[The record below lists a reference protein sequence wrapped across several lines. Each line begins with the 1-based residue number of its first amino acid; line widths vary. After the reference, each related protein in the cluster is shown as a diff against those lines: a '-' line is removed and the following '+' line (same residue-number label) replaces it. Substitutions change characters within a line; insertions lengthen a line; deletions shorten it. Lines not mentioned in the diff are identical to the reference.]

1 MKTASLYNG
10 MVTIETPKKVLFRIG
25 VQHFVR
31 NGKKEGN
38 LWVVKNVI
46 VGSQYINFGIA
57 YSEAE
62 KIFAQKEAIKEACQQ
77 QDEHDSWIRTNRFLC
92 KRDGSNESE

>member
-10 MVTIETPKKVLFRIG
+10 VVTIENPKKVLFRIG

-62 KIFAQKEAIKEACQQ
+62 KIFAAQEEIKAACEK
-77 QDEHDSWIRTNRFLC
+77 QDDFDSWIKTNRFLC
-92 KRDGSNESE
+92 KRDNENE

>member
-10 MVTIETPKKVLFRIG
+10 VVTIENPKKVLFRIG

-46 VGSQYINFGIA
+46 VGSSYINFGIA

-62 KIFAQKEAIKEACQQ
+62 KILAQKEAIESACAE
-77 QDEHDSWIRTNRFLC
+77 QDWQDDFVKTNRFLC
-92 KRDGSNESE
+92 DRSVA

>member
-10 MVTIETPKKVLFRIG
+10 VVTIENPKKVLFRIG

-46 VGSQYINFGIA
+46 YGGSYVSFGIA

-62 KIFAQKEAIKEACQQ
+62 KIFAQKEAIADACRV
-77 QDEHDSWIRTNRFLC
+77 QDEHDSWILSNRFLC
-92 KRDGSNESE
+92 ERTA

>member
-31 NGKKEGN
+31 NGKKEGS

-46 VGSQYINFGIA
+46 VGSCYVNFGIA

-62 KIFAQKEAIKEACQQ
+62 KVFAQKEAIKDACEK
-77 QDEHDSWIRTNRFLC
+77 QDEHDSWIRTNRFSLQ
-92 KRDGSNESE
+92 KR

>member
-10 MVTIETPKKVLFRIG
+10 LVTIETPKKVLFRIG

-31 NGKKEGN
+31 NGKKEGD

-46 VGSQYINFGIA
+46 VGSKYINFGIA

-62 KIFAQKEAIKEACQQ
+62 KIFAQKEEIKSACRK
-77 QDEHDSWIRTNRFLC
+77 QDEHDLWISNNRFLC
-92 KRDGSNESE
+92 S